1 MRNRSRSIIVA
12 VVVLATIVAGTT
24 SASGAKK
31 PPKPPSDI
39 RSAPF
44 AFTETDLFKGSP
56 SAFGEPSIALSS
68 KDHVFMC
75 GPQGIGTGNQF
86 VRTADWQ
93 TFETFVITDTPVDG
107 EDCDVKV
114 GSDDAVYEANLQV
127 AAGAIRKS
135 VADGPGPPAPPNT
148 FGNGSFD
155 YQVTEDPVEQDRQ
168 WLAPD
173 PADASIVYYGYHD
186 FASESEVVAKSL
198 DGGKTFPIHTITS
211 TDATLLTDT
220 LPNTFS
226 GPVRV
231 DPADHLTVAQVYA
244 ISTAADNVGACN
256 TETACFGMPKRIVA
270 AVSTDGGLTW
280 TDRLAMD
287 VPRKGNEILGNL
299 LPWVTWDRAGNLY
312 VMADLGGTDAKG
324 NRTNGVY
331 YAASKDKGA
340 TWSPMRKVNVG

>member
-75 GPQGIGTGNQF
+75 GPQGIGAGNQF
-86 VRTADWQ
+86 VRTPDWK
-93 TFETFVITDTPVDG
+93 TFETFLITDTPVDG

-114 GSDDAVYEANLQV
+114 GSDDAVYEATLQI

-135 VADGPGPPAPPNT
+135 VADGQGPPAPPNT

-168 WLAPD
+168 WLRPD
-173 PADASIVYYGYHD
+173 AADAR
-186 FASESEVVAKSL
+186 
-198 DGGKTFPIHTITS
+198 
-211 TDATLLTDT
+211 LLSHMDH
-220 LPNTFS
+220 PPPKG
-226 GPVRV
+226 GPV
-231 DPADHLTVAQVYA
+231 A
-244 ISTAADNVGACN
+244 
-256 TETACFGMPKRIVA
+256 
-270 AVSTDGGLTW
+270 
-280 TDRLAMD
+280 
-287 VPRKGNEILGNL
+287 
-299 LPWVTWDRAGNLY
+299 
-312 VMADLGGTDAKG
+312 
-324 NRTNGVY
+324 
-331 YAASKDKGA
+331 
-340 TWSPMRKVNVG
+340 